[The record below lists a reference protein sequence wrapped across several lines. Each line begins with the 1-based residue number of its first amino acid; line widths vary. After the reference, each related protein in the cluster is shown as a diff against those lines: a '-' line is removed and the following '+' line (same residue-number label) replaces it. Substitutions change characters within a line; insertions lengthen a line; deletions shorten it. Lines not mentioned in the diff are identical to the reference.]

1 MGVVLTSVIVL
12 TGMVQWGMRQ
22 SAEMENLMT
31 STERVLE
38 YGKIESE
45 AELESDEAEKNQ
57 LRNWPSEGVV
67 DFQSVWLK
75 YGKEE
80 KYVLKGVDFKSKPN
94 EKVAILLFCNGRRKN
109 LSFSSADW
117 HRRSDGSRKVFPNC
131 CPLPT
136 DRTGGQHRN

>member
-45 AELESDEAEKNQ
+45 AELESDEAEKKQ

-94 EKVAILLFCNGRRKN
+94 EKVAILLLFCKE
-109 LSFSSADW
+109 
-117 HRRSDGSRKVFPNC
+117 
-131 CPLPT
+131 
-136 DRTGGQHRN
+136 